1 MQRPVS
7 LGAPDDLALGQGV
20 IVAAR
25 WVLVA
30 AGLGLALIAPP
41 SAGFL
46 RTQVLLVL
54 VLAVCNFALHAQLL
68 RRRPTIAALAYA
80 ASAADIAIVTAL
92 VAADGG
98 YASGLYVFYFPAILA
113 LSVAFPAIVAAAYV
127 AATLMATAVVAMH
140 TAPAGAEQDLLIRGL
155 MLLAVGLCGALYAN
169 VEARRRRRAGDLAR
183 EEVRHAAAS

>member
-7 LGAPDDLALGQGV
+7 LGVPDDLALGQGV

-46 RTQVLLVL
+46 RTQVLLVQ

-92 VAADGG
+92 VGVDGG

-113 LSVAFPAIVAAAYV
+113 LSVAFPAIIAAAYI
-127 AATLMATAVVAMH
+127 AATLTAMGAIALATAPV
-140 TAPAGAEQDLLIRGL
+140 GAEQDLLIRGL

-183 EEVRHAAAS
+183 EEVRRAAAS